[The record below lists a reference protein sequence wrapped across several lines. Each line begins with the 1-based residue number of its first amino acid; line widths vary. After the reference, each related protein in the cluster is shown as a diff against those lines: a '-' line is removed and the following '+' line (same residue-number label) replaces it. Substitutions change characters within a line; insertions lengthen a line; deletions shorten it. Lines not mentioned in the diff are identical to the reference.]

1 MIRLFPL
8 YIDPGTGS
16 MLFSILI
23 GAAATLYFLARAFI
37 IKAKVFFSG
46 GGAKAGV
53 ATGSAV
59 IPYVIYCEGPQ
70 YGSVFQPVL
79 DELERR
85 RLETAY
91 LTSAET
97 DPAFQAGYQYVKP
110 EYIGEG
116 NRAFA
121 RLNLLRADVVLMTTP
136 GLDVYQL
143 KRSKGVK
150 HYAHILHAPGDA
162 TLYRLFGLDYF
173 DSVLLTGDYQA
184 QDIRTLEKMRGIR
197 EKRLVTVGCSYLDV
211 YAEKIQA
218 IPAETDHPF
227 TVLVSPS
234 WGKSA
239 LLSRYGE
246 RLLDPLAQTGFRIIV
261 RPHPQSKKSEGAL
274 LDRLSERYK
283 DRANVEWDYERDNIF
298 ALAKADIM
306 ISDFSGIIF
315 DYTFLRDK
323 PVMYVNQNM
332 DLRPYDADDICSD
345 EAGNTDMQK
354 LWQFAALSEFGIELN
369 EDMFEHI
376 GEILTKAQDSLE
388 LKAARQKAK
397 DEAWMYRGEAARRVV
412 DFMTVVVEQS
422 AVETTVA
429 A

>member
-1 MIRLFPL
+1 MMLFPL

-23 GAAATLYFLARAFI
+23 GAAATLYFLSRALI

-46 GGAKAGV
+46 GRVKAGS
-53 ATGSAV
+53 GLL
-59 IPYVIYCEGPQ
+59 PYVIYCEGAQ
-70 YGSVFQPVL
+70 YWNVFKPVL
-79 DELERR
+79 DEFEKRKIALV
-85 RLETAY
+85 Y
-91 LTSAET
+91 LTSVEN
-97 DPAFQAGYQYVKP
+97 DPAFQAGYQYIKR

-116 NRAFA
+116 NKAFA

-184 QDIRTLEKMRGIR
+184 RDIRTLEKMRGTL

-211 YAEKIQA
+211 YTEKIRAVPAEK
-218 IPAETDHPF
+218 DHPF

-246 RLLDPLAQTGFRIIV
+246 RLLDPLARTGFRIIV
-261 RPHPQSKKSEGAL
+261 RPHPQSRKSESAL
-274 LDRLSERYK
+274 LDLLTEKYK
-283 DRANVEWDYERDNIF
+283 DAKNVEWDYERDNIY

-323 PVMYVNQNM
+323 PVIYVNPNM

-345 EAGNTDMQK
+345 EAGNTDTQK
-354 LWQFAALSEFGIELN
+354 LWQFAVLSQFGIELK

-376 GEILTKAQDSLE
+376 GEVLAEAKDNPA
-388 LKAARQKAK
+388 LKAVRQKAK
-397 DEAWMYRGEAARRVV
+397 DEAWMYPGEAARRVA
-412 DFMTVVVEQS
+412 DFMITCREDEAG
-422 AVETTVA
+422 AV
-429 A
+429 

>member
-1 MIRLFPL
+1 
-8 YIDPGTGS
+8 

-23 GAAATLYFLARAFI
+23 GAAATLYFLARALI

-46 GGAKAGV
+46 GAKA
-53 ATGSAV
+53 ATGAGQAAQS
-59 IPYVIYCEGPQ
+59 YVIYCEGAQ
-70 YGSVFQPVL
+70 YCNVFKPVL
-79 DELERR
+79 EELERR

-91 LTSAET
+91 LTSVEN

-121 RLNLLRADVVLMTTP
+121 RLNLLRADIVLMTTP

-150 HYAHILHAPGDA
+150 HYAHILHAPSDA

-184 QDIRTLEKMRGIR
+184 RDIRTLEKTRGIP
-197 EKRLVTVGCSYLDV
+197 ETQLVTVGCSYLDV
-211 YAEKIQA
+211 YAEKIGSV
-218 IPAETDHPF
+218 PGEPDHPF

-246 RLLDPLAQTGFRIIV
+246 RLLDPLARTGFRVIV
-261 RPHPQSKKSEGAL
+261 RPHPQSKKSESAL
-274 LDRLSERYK
+274 LDRLAAKYRDS
-283 DRANVEWDYERDNIF
+283 ANVEWDYERDNIY

-306 ISDFSGIIF
+306 ISDFSGIVF

-323 PVMYVNQNM
+323 PVMYVNQDM
-332 DLRPYDADDICSD
+332 DLRPYDADDLCSD
-345 EAGNTDMQK
+345 EAGNTDTRK
-354 LWQFAALSEFGIELN
+354 LWQFAALSAFGIELR

-376 GEILTKAQDSLE
+376 GDVLRAAEDNPA
-388 LKAARQKAK
+388 LKAAREKAK
-397 DEAWMYRGEAARRVV
+397 NEAWMYRGEAGRRAV
-412 DFMTVVVEQS
+412 DFMVSVVDEGKRKTDTDTLGAS
-422 AVETTVA
+422 G
-429 A
+429 